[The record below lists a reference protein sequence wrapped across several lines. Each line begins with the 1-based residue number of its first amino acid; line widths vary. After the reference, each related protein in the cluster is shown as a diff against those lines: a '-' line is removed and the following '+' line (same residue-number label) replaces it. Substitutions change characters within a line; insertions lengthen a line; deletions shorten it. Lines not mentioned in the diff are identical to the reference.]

1 MRWLA
6 RPASSVFGTC
16 LLVVTSVAG
25 RSWTAPPDA
34 CALLSSG
41 EINTAMGVSMG
52 AAKAIAS
59 KACQWRQPVKPGAP
73 GAIVDVTILDS
84 RGYAI
89 GMAAA
94 ASPKFK
100 VTPVSG
106 LGDEAYY
113 SESTDGKMTSLRVKK
128 GNAAFAVHVW
138 GGGMLAAQ
146 SEPKELALAKLIVTK
161 F

>member
-6 RPASSVFGTC
+6 IPASSVLSTC
-16 LLVVTSVAG
+16 LLVLTTVAG
-25 RSWTAPPDA
+25 RVWTAPTDA
-34 CALLSSG
+34 CSLLSST

-52 AAKAIAS
+52 VAKPMAS

-84 RGYAI
+84 RRYEIGKAI
-89 GMAAA
+89 AG
-94 ASPKFK
+94 SPKFK

-113 SESTDGKMTSLRVKK
+113 SASADGKMTDLRVKK
-128 GNAAFAVHVW
+128 GDAAFAVHVW

>member
-6 RPASSVFGTC
+6 IPASPVFGTC
-16 LLVVTSVAG
+16 LLFLTSAAG
-25 RSWTAPPDA
+25 RSWTAPTDP
-34 CALLSSG
+34 CSLLSSD
-41 EINTAMGVSMG
+41 EINTAMGVPMG
-52 AAKAIAS
+52 VGKAMAS

-84 RGYAI
+84 RRYELGKAI
-89 GMAAA
+89 GG
-94 ASPKFK
+94 SPKFK

-113 SESTDGKMTSLRVKK
+113 SASTDGKMTDLRVKK
-128 GNAAFAVHVW
+128 GDAAFAVHVW
-138 GGGMLAAQ
+138 GAGVPSAQ
-146 SEPKELALAKLIVTK
+146 SEPKELALAKRIVTK